1 MATLDIGLLILRV
14 GVGLT
19 FAAHG
24 AQKAFGWW
32 SGPGISGWRSGMER
46 MNMHPAAFW
55 AAVSIG
61 AELAG
66 GLLFAIGFVTPIAAA
81 VLIAQ
86 SIVIVEL
93 VHWRNGFFNQKQGFE
108 FPLALAIGAL
118 AVAFAGAGRLS
129 LDNAFGIVPSDAVR
143 ITFIALGV
151 VGALVAIA
159 IPRVAASNLGR
170 ESHAR

>member
-1 MATLDIGLLILRV
+1 MTTLDIGLLILRV
-14 GVGLT
+14 GVGLI

-32 SGPGISGWRSGMER
+32 SGPGIAGWRSGMER
-46 MNMHPAAFW
+46 MNMHPAPVW
-55 AAVSIG
+55 AIVSIG
-61 AELAG
+61 AELVG
-66 GLLFAIGFVTPIAAA
+66 GLFFAIGLVTPVAAA

-93 VHWRNGFFNQKQGFE
+93 VHWRNGFFNQQQGFE
-108 FPLALAIGAL
+108 FPLALAVGAL
-118 AVAFAGAGRLS
+118 AVALAGAGRLS
-129 LDNAFGIVPSDAVR
+129 LDYALGIVPSDSVR
-143 ITFIALGV
+143 IAFIVLGV

-159 IPRVAASNLGR
+159 IPRIAQSNVGR